1 MFSTVAIVKNSK
13 FSGKMVGT
21 HQRLDQA
28 ARLSLGRVLPK
39 DKYFPASREIIH
51 FEGSR
56 GPDGLKRKSPGVDE
70 PSHML
75 VTEDFTSQ
83 SEHELEQSSPSDE
96 SGHEHLDERSVIT
109 MILDHRWNLVQAL
122 KKRNTVRAAFEAAW
136 MAHMITD
143 GLTPAHHFP
152 LSKVQDE
159 LMTDK
164 EIMKVFG
171 QPIKGVIHGRNM
183 LETMRNNW
191 LYWGAGGHM
200 SKHVAYEYGVI
211 MIAAPITP
219 KSLAVKLTPADLA
232 EVDTEKMFLQALERV
247 RKLQAYQRF
256 LDEGWTTDLAVE
268 TKNILLPEITRAITL
283 GWYSAAQ
290 EAYRLKT
297 PPETSKKSP
306 SSLATARKKS
316 SLSPAISSKKSP
328 LNPLSS
334 QKKSSATSAG
344 KARKAKNAQK

>member
-1 MFSTVAIVKNSK
+1 MFSTIAIVKNSK

-28 ARLSLGRVLPK
+28 ARLSLTKVLPK
-39 DKYFPASREIIH
+39 DKYFPTSKEIIH

-56 GPDGLKRKSPGVDE
+56 GPDGLKRKSPGIDE

-75 VTEDFTSQ
+75 VTEDFSKASKPE
-83 SEHELEQSSPSDE
+83 SEQEQNLKLEQELEQSSPSDE
-96 SGHEHLDERSVIT
+96 SGHEHLDERSVVT
-109 MILDHRWNLVQAL
+109 MIMDHRWNLVQAL
-122 KKRNTVRAAFEAAW
+122 KKKNTVRAAFEAAW

-164 EIMKVFG
+164 ELMRVFG

-219 KSLAVKLTPADLA
+219 KSLSVKLSAEDLA
-232 EVDTEKMFLQALERV
+232 QLDTEEMFHQALERV
-247 RKLQAYQRF
+247 RQLKEYQRF
-256 LDEGWTTDLAVE
+256 IDEGWTTELAVE
-268 TKNILLPEITRAITL
+268 VKNILLPEITRAIAL
-283 GWYSAAQ
+283 GWYSAIS
-290 EAYRLKT
+290 EAYHLK
-297 PPETSKKSP
+297 
-306 SSLATARKKS
+306 
-316 SLSPAISSKKSP
+316 
-328 LNPLSS
+328 PLS
-334 QKKSSATSAG
+334 KSRDNSDPRKDKT
-344 KARKAKNAQK
+344 KKAKHVKK

>member
-1 MFSTVAIVKNSK
+1 MFSTIAIVKNSK

-28 ARLSLGRVLPK
+28 ARLSLSKVLPK
-39 DKYFPASREIIH
+39 DKYFPTSKEIIH

-56 GPDGLKRKSPGVDE
+56 GPDGLKRKSPGIDE

-75 VTEDFTSQ
+75 VTEDFSKTSKPELKQ
-83 SEHELEQSSPSDE
+83 EQELEQELEQSSPSGE
-96 SGHEHLDERSVIT
+96 PGHEHLDERSVVT
-109 MILDHRWNLVQAL
+109 MIMDHRWNLVQAL
-122 KKRNTVRAAFEAAW
+122 KKKNTVRAAFEAAW

-152 LSKVQDE
+152 LSEVQDE

-164 EIMKVFG
+164 ELMRVFG

-219 KSLAVKLTPADLA
+219 KSLSVKLSAEDLA
-232 EVDTEKMFLQALERV
+232 QLDTEAMFRQALERV
-247 RKLQAYQRF
+247 RQLKEYQHF
-256 LDEGWTTDLAVE
+256 IDEGWATDLAVE
-268 TKNILLPEITRAITL
+268 VKNILLPEITRAIAL
-283 GWYSAAQ
+283 GWYSAAS

-297 PPETSKKSP
+297 PEKK
-306 SSLATARKKS
+306 LTRKS
-316 SLSPAISSKKSP
+316 AIKKE
-328 LNPLSS
+328 
-334 QKKSSATSAG
+334 KHV
-344 KARKAKNAQK
+344 KN

>member
-1 MFSTVAIVKNSK
+1 MFSTIAIVKNSK

-28 ARLSLGRVLPK
+28 ARLSLSRVLPK
-39 DKYFPASREIIH
+39 DKYFPSSKEIIH

-75 VTEDFTSQ
+75 VTEDFVEA
-83 SEHELEQSSPSDE
+83 SEQELEQATPSDE

-109 MILDHRWNLVQAL
+109 MIMDHRWNLVQAL
-122 KKRNTVRAAFEAAW
+122 KKKNSVRAAFEAAW

-164 EIMKVFG
+164 EMMRVFG

-219 KSLAVKLTPADLA
+219 KALSVKLTPEDLA
-232 EVDTEKMFLQALERV
+232 QTDTEAMFLQTLERV
-247 RKLQAYQRF
+247 RSLKAYQRF
-256 LDEGWTTDLAVE
+256 LDDGWTTELAVE
-268 TKNILLPEITRAITL
+268 TKNLLLPEITRAIAL

-297 PPETSKKSP
+297 PAKAVKKSP
-306 SSLATARKKS
+306 T
-316 SLSPAISSKKSP
+316 
-328 LNPLSS
+328 N
-334 QKKSSATSAG
+334 
-344 KARKAKNAQK
+344 KAKNVKE

>member
-1 MFSTVAIVKNSK
+1 MFSTIAIVKNSK
-13 FSGKMVGT
+13 FSGKIVGT

-28 ARLSLGRVLPK
+28 ARLSLSRVIPK
-39 DKYFPASREIIH
+39 DKYFPTSKEILH

-75 VTEDFTSQ
+75 VTEDFIDNTDQ
-83 SEHELEQSSPSDE
+83 ELEHSIPSEE
-96 SGHEHLDERSVIT
+96 SGHEHLDERSVTT
-109 MILDHRWNLVQAL
+109 MIMDHHWNLVQAL
-122 KKRNTVRAAFEAAW
+122 KKKNTVRAAFEAAW

-164 EIMKVFG
+164 EMMRVFG

-211 MIAAPITP
+211 MITAPITP
-219 KSLAVKLTPADLA
+219 RTLSVKLTPEELTQL
-232 EVDTEKMFLQALERV
+232 DTEAMFRQALERV
-247 RKLQAYQRF
+247 RKLKAYQRF
-256 LDEGWTTDLAVE
+256 INEGWTTELAVE
-268 TKNILLPEITRAITL
+268 TKNILLPEITRAIAL
-283 GWYSAAQ
+283 GWYSAVA
-290 EAYRLKT
+290 EAYRLK
-297 PPETSKKSP
+297 PPVQKP
-306 SSLATARKKS
+306 SSNEAKS
-316 SLSPAISSKKSP
+316 NKSRSRAASSPEKSQIVKTFRSRSTKPTTDSSTQ
-328 LNPLSS
+328 SS
-334 QKKSSATSAG
+334 RG
-344 KARKAKNAQK
+344 AKNVKN

>member
-1 MFSTVAIVKNSK
+1 MFSTIAIVKNSK

-28 ARLSLGRVLPK
+28 ARLSLSRVLPK
-39 DKYFPASREIIH
+39 DKYFPTSREIIH

-75 VTEDFTSQ
+75 VTEDFIDSTKQ
-83 SEHELEQSSPSDE
+83 ELEQSVPSDE

-109 MILDHRWNLVQAL
+109 MIMDHRWNLVQAL
-122 KKRNTVRAAFEAAW
+122 KKKNNVRAAFEAAW

-164 EIMKVFG
+164 EMMRVFG

-219 KSLAVKLTPADLA
+219 KSLSVKLTPEDLA
-232 EVDTEKMFLQALERV
+232 EDDTEQMFLQALERV
-247 RKLQAYQRF
+247 RKLKEYQRF
-256 LDEGWTTDLAVE
+256 IDEGWTTDLAVE
-268 TKNILLPEITRAITL
+268 TKNILLPEITRTIAL
-283 GWYSAAQ
+283 GWYSAAK
-290 EAYRLKT
+290 EAYHLKT
-297 PPETSKKSP
+297 PEKV
-306 SSLATARKKS
+306 RKKS
-316 SLSPAISSKKSP
+316 STK
-328 LNPLSS
+328 
-334 QKKSSATSAG
+334 
-344 KARKAKNAQK
+344 KAKNVKK